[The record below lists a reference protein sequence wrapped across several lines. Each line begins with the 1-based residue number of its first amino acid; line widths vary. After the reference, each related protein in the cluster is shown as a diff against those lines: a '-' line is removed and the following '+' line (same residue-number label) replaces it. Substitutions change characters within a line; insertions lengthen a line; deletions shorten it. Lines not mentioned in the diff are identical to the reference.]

1 LIQELYRQLGQLN
14 ADLNWLKKN
23 LGLSH
28 KEKLLLIDK
37 SNSELSIRHQAEL
50 IGISRSSIY
59 YEPAVNACDLDLK
72 RLIDEQYTLAP
83 FYGSR
88 KMRAY
93 LQRQGYWVNRKHI
106 QRLMREMGLE
116 AIYPKPD
123 LSRAHPEHKIYP
135 YLLKGVSIDRKD
147 QVWASDITYIPLSR
161 GFMYLVAI
169 IDWWSRYV
177 LAWQLST
184 SLDASFC
191 LEALEMALQFG
202 KHEIFNTDQGAQFTS
217 NAFTSMLEGNG
228 IDISMDGRGRCM
240 DNIFTERL
248 WRTVKYENVYL
259 MHYGSVPEGRQGINS
274 YFGFYNH
281 DRLHQAL
288 EYQTPAEGY
297 FQRAT
302 A

>member
-1 LIQELYRQLGQLN
+1 MPISTG
-14 ADLNWLKKN
+14 LKKN
-23 LGLSH
+23 LDLSH

-37 SNSELSIRHQAEL
+37 TNSELSISHQAEL

-59 YEPAVNACDLDLK
+59 YEPVVDEHDLLLK
-72 RLIDEQYTLAP
+72 RLIDEQYTLTP

-88 KMRAY
+88 KITAS
-93 LQRQGYWVNRKHI
+93 LQRNGQDVNRKHI

-135 YLLKGVSIDRKD
+135 YLLRNVSIDRKD
-147 QVWASDITYIPLSR
+147 QVWAADITYIPLSR

-177 LAWQLST
+177 LAWQMST
-184 SLDASFC
+184 SMDASFC
-191 LEALEMALQFG
+191 LDALGMALQFG
-202 KHEIFNTDQGAQFTS
+202 KPEIFNTDQGSQFTS
-217 NAFTSMLEGNG
+217 DAFTKMLKDNG
-228 IDISMDGRGRCM
+228 ILISMDGRGRCM

-274 YFGFYNH
+274 YFGFYN
-281 DRLHQAL
+281 DSRPHQSL
-288 EYQTPAEGY
+288 NYQTPAEVY
-297 FQRAT
+297 FQRAKCSS
-302 A
+302 